1 MSARNQDQRDVGT
14 RACDRFGLLAAEY
27 CRRYAGQV
35 ELEERRGEERREEKR
50 RGRGARNILYG
61 FRYHISE
68 GGRVRRVGPLTIPD
82 ASERGCYQLAV
93 AEQR

>member
-35 ELEERRGEERREEKR
+35 ELEERRGEKRREE
-50 RGRGARNILYG
+50 
-61 FRYHISE
+61 E
-68 GGRVRRVGPLTIPD
+68 GGLGISYT
-82 ASERGCYQLAV
+82 ASGITYQR
-93 AEQR
+93 EEG